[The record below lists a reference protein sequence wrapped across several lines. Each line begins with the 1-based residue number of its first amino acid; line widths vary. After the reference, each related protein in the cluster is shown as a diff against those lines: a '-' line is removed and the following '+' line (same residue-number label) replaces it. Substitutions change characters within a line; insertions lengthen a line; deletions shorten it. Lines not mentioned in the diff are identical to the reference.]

1 MLKGGFSR
9 SLICLNI
16 NDIGQM
22 ISMVLMEKLKLGGI
36 FSVEML
42 PLDKRNYCAIAQEP
56 VTTAPE
62 MAHTIPVSTIPK
74 GQAGSGTEHPK
85 VLR

>member
-1 MLKGGFSR
+1 
-9 SLICLNI
+9 
-16 NDIGQM
+16 M

-62 MAHTIPVSTIPK
+62 MAHTIPVTTIPK
-74 GQAGSGTEHPK
+74 GQAGSGAPK
-85 VLR
+85 GTKVTSDMGSLFYKI